1 MNSAVL
7 SFAVALAAGL
17 RIGAAD
23 FEKLPAP
30 SSFDAAQILRDPFAR
45 TNVAKTNEPL
55 SIDVGAN
62 DAEEAQLG
70 RFFRV
75 TAISIDKLSVALING
90 TAVAEGEAFT
100 VQTKSGKLRLH
111 LLKVKRTGVVLKSS
125 GTIFNVSLTR

>member
-1 MNSAVL
+1 MKSLVL
-7 SFAVALAAGL
+7 SLAVTLAA
-17 RIGAAD
+17 IVGAWAEE
-23 FEKLPAP
+23 FEKVPPP
-30 SSFDAAQILRDPFAR
+30 SSFAISQISRDPFVR
-45 TNVAKTNEPL
+45 GEVAKKDELL
-55 SIDVGAN
+55 SIDVGAS

>member
-1 MNSAVL
+1 MRPVLL
-7 SFAVALAAGL
+7 SFAVVLGASVSGAG
-17 RIGAAD
+17 AE
-23 FEKLPAP
+23 FEKVPAP
-30 SSFDAAQILRDPFAR
+30 SSFDASQVSRDPFVRSQAP
-45 TNVAKTNEPL
+45 KTNELL
-55 SIDVGAN
+55 SIDVGAK

-111 LLKVKRTGVVLKSS
+111 LLKVKRSGVVLKSS
-125 GTIFNVSLTR
+125 GTIFNVPLTR